1 MAVSIPIGFRFHPTK
16 EEVVISYLR
25 PAIHGEPLPADVLLK
40 IDIYGDKRE
49 PWNLFDKDSESSFW
63 VFTKLKKRN
72 ASTIDRVAGCGS
84 WVNQNFH
91 EIRNSHDGKLLG
103 FDKYFRFECKNG
115 KSKRSRGN
123 NNGNWTMHEF
133 SLADKG
139 LSEYVIC
146 EIKNKDAVDGKA
158 KNNQN
163 SANIDDVD
171 GEMSAMKKVCVDRT
185 ILDASSTSQTNSNL
199 NFGEF
204 VHQELY
210 QNQIMDHWSQSMVM
224 NNCSPQGNYTA
235 VDTQLIGQPNK
246 VMISSSSPVEF
257 TNYASV
263 CSDFN
268 GNELKSLASELEE
281 MLSIPATTSDECNI
295 GSSIYPTNSGFV
307 DPYYQE
313 NQCPNFVQES
323 QGSNFNGNE
332 AMNLKSFS
340 ELEDLFSDVPVD
352 ADECS
357 IGSSTYPTTHGVNSG
372 FGEPYYEENQNP
384 NSVDQTMIRNCK
396 PLQASIF
403 NDKEAMNLESFASEL
418 EDLLSDVPVGC

>member
-1 MAVSIPIGFRFHPTK
+1 
-16 EEVVISYLR
+16 
-25 PAIHGEPLPADVLLK
+25 
-40 IDIYGDKRE
+40 
-49 PWNLFDKDSESSFW
+49 
-63 VFTKLKKRN
+63 
-72 ASTIDRVAGCGS
+72 
-84 WVNQNFH
+84 
-91 EIRNSHDGKLLG
+91 
-103 FDKYFRFECKNG
+103 
-115 KSKRSRGN
+115 
-123 NNGNWTMHEF
+123 MHEF

-235 VDTQLIGQPNK
+235 DTQLIGQPNK

-263 CSDFN
+263 CCDFN

-281 MLSIPATTSDECNI
+281 MLSIPATSSDESNI
-295 GSSIYPTNSGFV
+295 GSSIIYPTNSGFI

-313 NQCPNFVQES
+313 NQCPNFVDQTVICNPLQES
-323 QGSNFNGNE
+323 QGRNFNGNE
-332 AMNLKSFS
+332 AMNLESFVS
-340 ELEDLFSDVPVD
+340 ELEDLLSVP
-352 ADECS
+352 DECN
-357 IGSSTYPTTHGVNSG
+357 IGSSNIYPTTHGVNSG

-384 NSVDQTMIRNCK
+384 NSVDQAMIRNCN
-396 PLQASIF
+396 PLQGSNF

-418 EDLLSDVPVGC
+418 EDLLSDIPVGADECNINIGSSICATTCGFGEPYDQENQDPNLVDDETMIRICNPFLF